1 MTPGTPPS
9 APDVR
14 VERDE
19 RVLTL
24 TFDRPGDQDRL
35 TRDLLLMMQGI
46 ADDLGGDDEIR
57 ITGR

>member
-1 MTPGTPPS
+1 MTPGTQPS
-9 APDVR
+9 APDV
-14 VERDE
+14 

-24 TFDRPGDQDRL
+24 TFDRPGDQNRL
-35 TRDLLLMMQGI
+35 TRDVLLMMQGI